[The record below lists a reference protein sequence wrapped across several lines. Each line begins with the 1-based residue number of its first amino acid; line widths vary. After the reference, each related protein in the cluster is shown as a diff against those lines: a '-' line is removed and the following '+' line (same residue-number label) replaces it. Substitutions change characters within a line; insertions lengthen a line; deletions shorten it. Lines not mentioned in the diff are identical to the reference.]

1 MPGNSAQNEWAR
13 KILHHAVTRHAAG
26 DLALAEQSYRILLDS
41 QPDHA
46 EALAGLGVVV
56 GQMGQHDVAAKH
68 LAKAC
73 ALEPSNT
80 IFHHNYGEA
89 LRQHGQ
95 LPLAEAAL
103 RRALELDPK
112 FLPAL
117 ESLIAIVQAAHAHA
131 LATRDGKRA
140 EMLAGELARLANNQG
155 NVLLA
160 NLDPLRAIS
169 SYRYSISIRADY
181 AIAWSNL
188 GNVLREMG
196 RLSEAEVAC
205 RQAIT
210 LDPDFGAAWN
220 NLGNALLELRR
231 FDEASSCYD
240 RALAKDP
247 AFPEALHNRGSG
259 SLMNQLYLPEI
270 SDAEVAHSHRAWG
283 AAFPLPEGRRWRN
296 SRDPDR
302 VIRIGY
308 LSPDFREHAMRP
320 FIEPM
325 LARHDKSQVEIIC
338 YAQNSYADEH
348 TRRLMQYGHR
358 WKWIHESNDAALAA
372 EIERDGIDILVDCAG
387 HTRGTRLV
395 ALAGKPA
402 PILMSWLGYLCTT
415 GLPAMDYRLTDEW
428 VDPPGLTE
436 SQHTEKLL
444 RVPGGMMAWR
454 PHEILADVNDLPY
467 LSQGYVTLG
476 SLNNVQKINPV
487 VVERWAQ
494 ILRAMPQARLLLQSK
509 LLVDPQ
515 MVGRIRGM
523 FEAFG
528 IRPGRIELRQAIPNF
543 LKMYHEIDIALDTW
557 PYGGGATTCDALW
570 MGVPVVTLAGGRPAG
585 RLSTSI
591 LHQIGRHEWITASAK
606 AYVDKTIELAGKPDA
621 LNFIR
626 RGLRAQMRGSTLC
639 DEAGFVQRLEKI
651 YRFAWRQWLNEA
663 VTSRLG
669 RR

>member
-1 MPGNSAQNEWAR
+1 MPGNSVQNESIPQ
-13 KILHHAVTRHAAG
+13 ILRHAMTRHAAG
-26 DLALAEQSYRILLDS
+26 DLAAAEQSYRALLES

-56 GQMGQHDVAAKH
+56 GQTGRHDAAAKH

-80 IFHHNYGEA
+80 IYHHNYGEA
-89 LRQHGQ
+89 LRQLGQ

-103 RRALELDPK
+103 RRALELDPQ

-131 LATRDGKRA
+131 LATRDVERA
-140 EMLAGELARLANNQG
+140 GMLAGELARLANNQG
-155 NVLLA
+155 NALLA
-160 NLDPLRAIS
+160 NLDPLRAIG

-188 GNVLREMG
+188 GNVLCELG
-196 RLSEAEVAC
+196 RLSEAEAAC
-205 RQAIT
+205 RQAVA

-220 NLGNALLELRR
+220 NLGIALDGQRR

-247 AFPEALHNRGSG
+247 AFREARHNLGSG
-259 SLMNQLYLPEI
+259 SLFNPLYLPEI
-270 SDAEVAHSHRAWG
+270 SDTEVAQKHRTWG
-283 AAFPLPEGRRWRN
+283 NSFPLPEGRRWHN

-302 VIRIGY
+302 AIRIGY
-308 LSPDFREHAMRP
+308 LSPDFREHAMRA

-325 LARHDKSQVEIIC
+325 LARHDRSEVEIIC

-358 WKWIHESNDAALAA
+358 WRWIHEWDDATLAA
-372 EIERDGIDILVDCAG
+372 EIERDGIDILVECAG
-387 HTRGTRLV
+387 HTRGNRLV

-415 GLPAMDYRLTDEW
+415 GLPAMDYRLTDQW

-444 RVPGGMMAWR
+444 RVPDGMMAWR
-454 PHEILADVNDLPY
+454 PHENSPDVNELPS
-467 LSQGYVTLG
+467 LSRGTVTLG

-487 VVERWAQ
+487 VAELWAQ

-515 MVGRIRGM
+515 TVGRIRGM
-523 FEAFG
+523 FDAFG
-528 IRPGRIELRQAIPNF
+528 IRPSRIELRQASPDF
-543 LKMYHEIDIALDTW
+543 LKTYREIDIALDTW

-585 RLSTSI
+585 RLSASV
-591 LHQIGRHEWITASAK
+591 LHQIGRHEWITGSAR
-606 AYVDKTIELAGKPDA
+606 AYVDKAIEIAGEPDL
-621 LNFIR
+621 LNSVR
-626 RGLRAQMRGSTLC
+626 RSLRDQMRGSTLC
-639 DEAGFVQRLEKI
+639 DETGFVRRLEKI
-651 YRFAWRQWLNEA
+651 YRFAWRQWLSEA
-663 VTSRLG
+663 VTLKP
-669 RR
+669 

>member
-1 MPGNSAQNEWAR
+1 MPGNSAQNEWIR
-13 KILHHAVTRHAAG
+13 QILHHAMTRHAAG
-26 DLALAEQSYRILLDS
+26 DLAAAEQSYRALLEFH
-41 QPDHA
+41 PDHA
-46 EALAGLGVVV
+46 GALAGLGVVV
-56 GQMGQHDVAAKH
+56 GQMGRHDVAAKH
-68 LAKAC
+68 LAKAI

-80 IFHHNYGEA
+80 IYQHNYGES
-89 LRQHGQ
+89 LRQLGQ
-95 LPLAEAAL
+95 LPLAEVAL
-103 RRALELDPK
+103 RKAIELDPQ

-131 LATRDGKRA
+131 LATRDVERA

-155 NVLLA
+155 NALLA
-160 NLDPLRAIS
+160 NLDPLRAIT

-196 RLSEAEVAC
+196 RLSEAEAAC

-220 NLGNALLELRR
+220 NLGNALVEQRR

-240 RALAKDP
+240 KALAKNP

-283 AAFPLPEGRRWRN
+283 AAFPLPEGRRWQN

-358 WKWIHESNDAALAA
+358 WKWIHELDDATLAA

-444 RVPGGMMAWR
+444 RVAGGMMAWR

-467 LSQGYVTLG
+467 LSRGTVTLG
-476 SLNNVQKINPV
+476 SLSNVQKMNPL
-487 VVERWAQ
+487 VVELWAQ

-528 IRPGRIELRQAIPNF
+528 IRLGRIELRQASPDF
-543 LKMYHEIDIALDTW
+543 LKVYHEIDIALDTW

-585 RLSTSI
+585 RLSASV
-591 LHQIGRHEWITASAK
+591 LHQIGRHEWITVSAK
-606 AYVDKTIELAGKPDA
+606 AYVDKTIELAREPDL
-621 LNFIR
+621 LNSIR
-626 RGLRAQMRGSTLC
+626 RGLRDQMRGSTLC
-639 DEAGFVQRLEKI
+639 DETGFVRRLEKI
-651 YRFAWRQWLNEA
+651 YRFAWRQWLSGA
-663 VTSRLG
+663 ATLKL
-669 RR
+669 

>member
-1 MPGNSAQNEWAR
+1 MPGNSAQNEWIR
-13 KILHHAVTRHAAG
+13 QILQHAMTRHAAG
-26 DLALAEQSYRILLDS
+26 DLAEAEQSYRALLES

-46 EALAGLGVVV
+46 GALAGLGVVV
-56 GQMGQHDVAAKH
+56 GQMGRHDVAAKH

-95 LPLAEAAL
+95 LPLAEVAL
-103 RRALELDPK
+103 RRALELDPV

-117 ESLIAIVQAAHAHA
+117 ESLIAIVQAAHAHV
-131 LATRDGKRA
+131 LATRDAERA
-140 EMLAGELARLANNQG
+140 QMLAGELARLANNQG

-160 NLDPLRAIS
+160 KLEPLRAIA

-196 RLSEAEVAC
+196 RVSEAEAAC
-205 RQAIT
+205 RQAIA
-210 LDPDFGAAWN
+210 LDPDFAAAWN
-220 NLGNALLELRR
+220 NLGIALDDQRR
-231 FDEASSCYD
+231 FDEASSCYE
-240 RALAKDP
+240 RVLAKDP
-247 AFPEALHNRGSG
+247 AFPEAMHNLGSG
-259 SLMNQLYLPEI
+259 SLMNPLYIPEI
-270 SDAEVAHSHRAWG
+270 SDAEVAHKHRAWG
-283 AAFPLPEGRRWRN
+283 ESFPLPEGRRWQN

-302 VIRIGY
+302 AIRIGY

-358 WKWIHESNDAALAA
+358 WKWIHESDDAALAA
-372 EIERDGIDILVDCAG
+372 EIERDGIDILVECAG

-454 PHEILADVNDLPY
+454 PHENSPDVNELPS
-467 LSQGYVTLG
+467 LSRGTVTLG

-487 VVERWAQ
+487 LVELWAQ

-515 MVGRIRGM
+515 TVGRIRGM
-523 FEAFG
+523 FDAFG
-528 IRPGRIELRQAIPNF
+528 IRPSRIELRQASPDF
-543 LKMYHEIDIALDTW
+543 LKTYHEIDIALDTW

-570 MGVPVVTLAGGRPAG
+570 MGAPVVTLAGGRPAG
-585 RLSTSI
+585 RLSASI
-591 LHQIGRHEWITASAK
+591 LHQIGRHEWTTVSAK
-606 AYVDKTIELAGKPDA
+606 AYVDKTIELAGEPDL
-621 LNFIR
+621 LNSLR
-626 RGLRAQMRGSTLC
+626 RGLRDQMRGSTLC
-639 DEAGFVQRLEKI
+639 DETGFVQRLEKI
-651 YRFAWRQWLNEA
+651 YRFAWRQWLSGA
-663 VTSRLG
+663 ATLKL
-669 RR
+669 